1 MTNYYTNELR
11 SDAFGANYQTLLF
24 TILFVELCCNGEF
37 VYTKPDLKAI
47 YGDQADEYED
57 IMNLSKAFKNITDLS
72 NTDVV
77 QTVPIWQA
85 YSMEQHLDSCLASH
99 TMQKIRGLFKQNKF
113 TSVFDDKYNHV
124 AIHIRRPSMHPNID
138 NLSEHKEGWDKT
150 TMDIH
155 QLVNHTPRFTSDD
168 YFNSVINHIRNTY
181 TSKPNLFHIISEGKI
196 EDFNNIK
203 GGDIIFHLND
213 SVKDS
218 YVYMVM
224 SNMLVMSHSS
234 FSYVAAIL
242 NENVVFYKKGFPHKN
257 ASNWLSIENM

>member
-11 SDAFGANYQTLLF
+11 SDGFGSNYQTLLF

-37 VYTKPDLKAI
+37 VYTKPDLKTI
-47 YGDQADEYED
+47 YADEADEYED

-99 TMQKIRGLFKQNKF
+99 TMKKIRGLFKQNKF

-138 NLSEHKEGWDKT
+138 IWANGEGWDKGAQSLHDL
-150 TMDIH
+150 MNI
-155 QLVNHTPRFTSDD
+155 TPRFTSDD

-224 SNMLVMSHSS
+224 SNMFVMSHSS
-234 FSYVAAIL
+234 FSYVAGLL
-242 NENVVFYKKGFPHKN
+242 NENVVFYKRGFSHTKPNH
-257 ASNWLSIENM
+257 WLSI